1 MIRPLENQERSNPGE
16 YINRINKPDPGHS
29 AASRD
34 FAYAVEEANRENPRK
49 HEHEPGF
56 GEDTYESAAEEE
68 HPQPAVPEPEPEHK
82 PDQPALDDRN
92 LDVTV

>member
-29 AASRD
+29 ASARD
-34 FAYAVEEANRENPRK
+34 FAYAVEEANRENQKK
-49 HEHEPGF
+49 HQQRPDF
-56 GEDTYESAAEEE
+56 GEDTYESAAAEEQ
-68 HPQPAVPEPEPEHK
+68 PQTALPEPERN
-82 PDQPALDDRN
+82 PDKSSLDDRN